1 MLTMRIKETD
11 SNSDTSTGFNHA
23 RISRSIVFFLY
34 GTIFAAWAARI
45 PDIEISPQLK
55 DSQFGAVL
63 MTMPLGTIIFLLFSG
78 KIISRYNTKLIILGS
93 FMLLNLSLLGLSLLG
108 SKDILVFS
116 LFLFGLFGNTL
127 NVAINTAV
135 ASHNDRGV

>member
-1 MLTMRIKETD
+1 
-11 SNSDTSTGFNHA
+11 
-23 RISRSIVFFLY
+23 
-34 GTIFAAWAARI
+34 
-45 PDIEISPQLK
+45 
-55 DSQFGAVL
+55 